1 MSLPRSLAAA
11 SLALIMALAFAWTPV
26 RAFDRTSVE
35 ITTKTGVQVFT
46 VEIADTEAARE
57 KGLMFRKSLPPGQG
71 MLFDFH
77 REAPVGFWMKNTY
90 IPLDMIFIRGNG
102 RIANIAENAQPLS
115 ETVIPSDGP
124 VLAVLEV
131 AGGTARKLG
140 IVPGDRVANP
150 IFHGR

>member
-1 MSLPRSLAAA
+1 MLRSLAVASFALFVTLVPGWAA
-11 SLALIMALAFAWTPV
+11 AW
-26 RAFDRTSVE
+26 AFDRNTVE
-35 ITTKTGVQVFT
+35 ITTRSGVQVFS
-46 VEIADTEAARE
+46 VEIADTEAARD

-90 IPLDMIFIRGNG
+90 IPLDMIFIRGDG
-102 RIANIAENAQPLS
+102 RIANIAENAKPLS

>member
-1 MSLPRSLAAA
+1 MLRSLAAA
-11 SLALIMALAFAWTPV
+11 SFALIVTLAAAWAPV
-26 RAFDRTSVE
+26 WAFDRNTVE
-35 ITTKTGVQVFT
+35 ITTGSGVQVFS

-90 IPLDMIFIRGNG
+90 IPLDMIFIRSNG
-102 RIANIAENAQPLS
+102 RIANIAENAKPLS

-131 AGGTARKLG
+131 AGGTARRLG
-140 IVPGDRVANP
+140 IVSGDRVANP

>member
-1 MSLPRSLAAA
+1 MLRSLAAA
-11 SLALIMALAFAWTPV
+11 ALALVVTLAPAWTP
-26 RAFDRTSVE
+26 ASALDRNTVE
-35 ITTKTGVQVFT
+35 IATKNGVQVFT

-57 KGLMFRKSLPPGQG
+57 KGLMFRKSLAAGQG

-102 RIANIAENAQPLS
+102 SIANIAENAKPLS
-115 ETVIPSDGP
+115 EAVIPSDGP

-140 IVPGDRVANP
+140 MARGDHVANP

>member
-1 MSLPRSLAAA
+1 MTRSLAAA
-11 SLALIMALAFAWTPV
+11 SLALIVTLASAWMPA

-57 KGLMFRKSLPPGQG
+57 KGLMFRKSLPPAHG

-102 RIANIAENAQPLS
+102 RIANIVENAKPLS

-131 AGGTARKLG
+131 AGGTARRLG

-150 IFHGR
+150 IFHPR